1 MSPSDATILI
11 DDVPVPFRPGQT
23 ILDAALEGGV
33 YIPHLCYSREFEPHG
48 GCRLCSVVVNGRN
61 ASACTMKAAAGQ
73 EVEVDTP
80 DLHAYRRTLVQM
92 LFVEGNHF
100 CPGCEKSGDCQLQ
113 ALAYDSEMMT
123 PHFVE
128 FYPRRPVDASH
139 PDALLDL
146 NRCIQCELCVRAS
159 RDVDGKSVFALA
171 GRGVA
176 SHIIVNSP
184 TGKLGDSNF
193 SVADKAAHVC
203 PVGAILIKGVG
214 FKTPIGERRYD
225 LEPISEEATRCAVE
239 VGK

>member
-1 MSPSDATILI
+1 MSATDATILI
-11 DDVPVPFRPGQT
+11 DEAPVPFRPGQT

-33 YIPHLCYSREFEPHG
+33 YIPHLCHHPEFEPHG
-48 GCRLCSVVVNGRN
+48 SCKLCSVVVNGRN

-80 DLHAYRRTLVQM
+80 DLHAYRRTLLQM

-139 PDALLDL
+139 PTCCSISTAASSA
-146 NRCIQCELCVRAS
+146 NFACARAATS
-159 RDVDGKSVFALA
+159 TANPSSPSPGAAWLRTSSSIRRAASLA
-171 GRGVA
+171 TA
-176 SHIIVNSP
+176 
-184 TGKLGDSNF
+184 NF

-203 PVGAILIKGVG
+203 PVGAILIKRVG
-214 FKTPIGERRYD
+214 FDPDRRTS
-225 LEPISEEATRCAVE
+225 L
-239 VGK
+239 